1 MGDELA
7 EVRRSLESISE
18 TLADLA
24 ITALREALDDGDPS
38 ALSEERRLTRARR
51 AVERAAAILAG
62 PDHGD

>member
-24 ITALREALDDGDPS
+24 IAALREALDDGDPS